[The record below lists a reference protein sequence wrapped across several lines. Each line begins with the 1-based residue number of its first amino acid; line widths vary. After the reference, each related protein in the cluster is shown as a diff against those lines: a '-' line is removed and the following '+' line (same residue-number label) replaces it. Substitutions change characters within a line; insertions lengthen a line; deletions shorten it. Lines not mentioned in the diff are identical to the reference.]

1 MGLRSHQQ
9 CRMVPSEAL
18 SSLTGHPC
26 KARVCLGPWSAA
38 PRFCR
43 TARTASSL
51 PCCLSCCGFLLLLA
65 LVACVPVL
73 LGEAV

>member
-38 PRFCR
+38 PRFLQDR
-43 TARTASSL
+43 QDHVLPSL
-51 PCCLSCCGFLLLLA
+51 LSLLLRLLA
-65 LVACVPVL
+65 PSCTGCVRACTA
-73 LGEAV
+73 G